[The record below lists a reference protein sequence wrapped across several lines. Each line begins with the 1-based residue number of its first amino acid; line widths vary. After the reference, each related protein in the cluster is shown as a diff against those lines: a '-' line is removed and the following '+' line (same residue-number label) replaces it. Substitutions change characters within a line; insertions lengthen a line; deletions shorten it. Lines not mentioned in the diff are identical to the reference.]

1 MPSFK
6 SWSEVWEEEQEERS
20 KIDPSKICTFGIK
33 CLDDRLT
40 GILPNDLI
48 AFGADSGKGKSQIML
63 DMAIHNAQ
71 NGKKVALFFLEG
83 GAKQAMSRIKWK
95 LISQMY
101 YAKYKNGTDMDLR
114 KWLINK
120 IDNAKMFE
128 EIEALC
134 WLEFQEKVK
143 DNLQIYDLDISFTIT
158 DLTNSLG
165 WFMTQK
171 PGEYLMEDVLDVDL
185 IIIDHLQYFDM
196 QDSKN
201 ENAEVTKIVKK
212 CKEITNYYNIPIV
225 LVSHLRKRDKDRGL
239 PNQEDFFGSSNVPK
253 IASQAITITPE
264 HSGADYQY
272 GIYPTFFR
280 ICKSRS
286 GAETELATLCN
297 FNSRIGE
304 YDKHYSVY
312 TLIQDKPGTVLEGD
326 RLPKWARMYDD
337 INQQINK
344 ELANAV

>member
-1 MPSFK
+1 MSSFQ
-6 SWSEVWEEEQEERS
+6 SWEEVWKAESAERT
-20 KIDPSKICTFGIK
+20 KIKPESICTFGIK

-48 AFGADSGKGKSQIML
+48 AIGADSGKGKSQIVL
-63 DMAIHNAQ
+63 DMAIHNAK

-83 GAKQAMSRIKWK
+83 GAKQAVSRIKWK

-101 YAKYKNGTDMDLR
+101 YSKYKNGTDMDLR

-120 IDNAKMFE
+120 SDNPTMFT
-128 EIEALC
+128 EIENRC
-134 WLEFQEKVK
+134 WLEFSVAVE
-143 DNLQIYDLDISFTIT
+143 DRLQIYDLDSTFGLN

-165 WFMTQK
+165 WFMGTRE
-171 PGEYLMEDVLDVDL
+171 GSHIMEQYLDVDL
-185 IIIDHLQYFDM
+185 IIIDHLQYFDI

-201 ENAEVTKIVKK
+201 ENSEVTKIVKK
-212 CKEITNYYNIPIV
+212 CKEITNFYNIPIIM
-225 LVSHLRKRDKDRGL
+225 VSHLRKRDKDRGL
-239 PNQEDFFGSSNVPK
+239 PNQEDFFGSSNTPK

-264 HSGADYQY
+264 HSGADYAN

-297 FNSRIGE
+297 FNSRTGE
-304 YDKHYSVY
+304 YDRHYDVY
-312 TLIQDKPGTVLEGD
+312 TLVQDKPHTKLEPS
-326 RLPKWARMYDD
+326 RLPKWAKSYED
-337 INQQINK
+337 INSQIK
-344 ELANAV
+344 RELQHA